1 MVKNTHGGNKHKQFA
16 RKHASE
22 LSTSTSVATRVS
34 TDPCEVY
41 AVVTRML
48 GNGMFHCL
56 CMDRATR
63 LGHMRGKFSGRGKRD
78 NMVKVGT
85 WVLVGLRE
93 WEQSSLSG
101 RSGSVTTTITS
112 ASTTTSSKKMQHC
125 DLLNVYSDADKIR
138 LRSSVRDNWASFDAC
153 CDALSGQ
160 SDKLNDDLLRF
171 TECDDEDD
179 NHNLL
184 HVAPQRIPVESNQS
198 NKRTSTFTSTTI
210 AEKKGNDD
218 EDNEEDHLLNSTFTL
233 DDI

>member
-22 LSTSTSVATRVS
+22 LSSTTVSTRVS

-93 WEQSSLSG
+93 WEQSNTAG
-101 RSGSVTTTITS
+101 G
-112 ASTTTSSKKMQHC
+112 ASTTTTSSKKMQHC
-125 DLLNVYSDADKIR
+125 DLLNVYSDPDKIR
-138 LRSSVRDNWASFDAC
+138 LRSNVRANWAAFDAC
-153 CDALSGQ
+153 CDTLSGHT
-160 SDKLNDDLLRF
+160 DKLNDDVLRF
-171 TECDDEDD
+171 AECDDDD
-179 NHNLL
+179 DAPNVPQ
-184 HVAPQRIPVESNQS
+184 VAPQRIPAPAP
-198 NKRTSTFTSTTI
+198 R
-210 AEKKGNDD
+210 NDNMED
-218 EDNEEDHLLNSTFTL
+218 EDEADPALYSAYTL